1 MATIMATIMA
11 IGNVDMAA
19 AGTGWCRQSLAGQ
32 LFTAQHA
39 QQRRL
44 LYSNNRL
51 LYNHKIKTV
60 LLGQKRNMPTALLL
74 ELEPEPNDSKF
85 ITK

>member
-11 IGNVDMAA
+11 IGNVDMVD
-19 AGTGWCRQSLAGQ
+19 GTGWCQQSLAGQ

-60 LLGQKRNMPTALLL
+60 LLGQKRNMPTALVL
-74 ELEPEPNDSKF
+74 ELEPAPNDSKF